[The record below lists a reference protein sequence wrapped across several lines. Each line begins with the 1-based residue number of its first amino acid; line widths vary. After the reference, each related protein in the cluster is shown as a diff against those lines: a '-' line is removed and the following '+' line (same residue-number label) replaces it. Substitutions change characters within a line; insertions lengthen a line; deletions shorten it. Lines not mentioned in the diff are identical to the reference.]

1 MSDLSSSIRTACEHL
16 GCDKHCTMYCED
28 DELVL
33 CDECAITFYSHCNIC
48 NIARPSKS
56 RSALKSI
63 KVIIDQALFYSSVY
77 WLHRNKIHLKHE
89 LANFQERVN
98 DFEQSFETAISCQD
112 FALQNKLETQI
123 MAFKNLVDTS
133 MSIRQYL
140 LESKYVQLKSVTG
153 SKDIIRD
160 QYIEQEVEKRVKE
173 AREQIREITQKE
185 FSTKYEQDL
194 KLQNMEIK
202 EKSTIVS
209 NHQI

>member
-1 MSDLSSSIRTACEHL
+1 
-16 GCDKHCTMYCED
+16 
-28 DELVL
+28 
-33 CDECAITFYSHCNIC
+33 
-48 NIARPSKS
+48 
-56 RSALKSI
+56 
-63 KVIIDQALFYSSVY
+63 
-77 WLHRNKIHLKHE
+77 
-89 LANFQERVN
+89 
-98 DFEQSFETAISCQD
+98 
-112 FALQNKLETQI
+112 

-160 QYIEQEVEKRVKE
+160 QYVEQEVEKRVKE
-173 AREQIREITQKE
+173 ARVQIREITQKE